1 MMYQGREL
9 QVGDSVIA
17 PSVKLA
23 KGIITNIEEVEVTV
37 NWTFAD
43 DTQVSYVYNDRN
55 LTNNRFIISPSLSL
69 EQQILDLLG

>member
-1 MMYQGREL
+1 MYQGREL

-23 KGIITNIEEVEVTV
+23 KGIITKIEEVEVTV
-37 NWTFAD
+37 NWTFSD